1 MDFIISSDTPQIL
14 AAKLVDS
21 GVLVMGETGAVA
33 APGVLFSYIGESN
46 NLAHAFVAINENLV
60 ANAAEIFTRL
70 EADINQPG
78 APLRC
83 RAGELPPEVIEAL
96 PDWAYRKALASLG
109 LEAAWE
115 TAVMAAV
122 NTSGSK
128 DAYIWWDRTLKI
140 STLEPEWVAIVVEMD
155 WGKDSVIVLIQTA
168 QDIYKGVK

>member
-21 GVLVMGETGAVA
+21 GVLVMGETGATA

-46 NLAHAFVAINENLV
+46 NLAHAFVSINETLV
-60 ANAAEIFTRL
+60 VNAAEIFTRL

-78 APLRC
+78 SPLRC
-83 RAGELPPEVIEAL
+83 RAGDVPPQVIEAL

-109 LEAAWE
+109 LETAWE

-122 NTSGSK
+122 TTLGSK
-128 DAYIWWDRTLKI
+128 DPYIWWDRALKI
-140 STLEPEWVAIVVEMD
+140 STLEPEWIAIVAEMV
-155 WGKDSVIVLIQTA
+155 WGADSEAVLIQTA
-168 QDIYKGVK
+168 QDIVQGVK